1 MMEVVVENVKK
12 LIQELILPEIGIIK
26 DEYLEIKSILLLTNK
41 RIDDINTHLAD
52 QSRRIDGLRVE
63 LKEEIAKNTARIDET
78 NKRIDETNKRI
89 DGLDKSLTARI
100 DETNK
105 RMDRLYD
112 VVVRRDDHK
121 VLERRIVHVE
131 QVIEG
136 MKEELL
142 KLAA

>member
-63 LKEEIAKNTARIDET
+63 LKEEIAKNTARI
-78 NKRIDETNKRI
+78 
-89 DGLDKSLTARI
+89 
-100 DETNK
+100 
-105 RMDRLYD
+105 
-112 VVVRRDDHK
+112 
-121 VLERRIVHVE
+121 
-131 QVIEG
+131 
-136 MKEELL
+136 
-142 KLAA
+142 

>member
-1 MMEVVVENVKK
+1 MEVVVENVKK

>member
-78 NKRIDETNKRI
+78 NKRID
-89 DGLDKSLTARI
+89 GLDKSLTARI

>member
-1 MMEVVVENVKK
+1 
-12 LIQELILPEIGIIK
+12 
-26 DEYLEIKSILLLTNK
+26 
-41 RIDDINTHLAD
+41 
-52 QSRRIDGLRVE
+52 
-63 LKEEIAKNTARIDET
+63 
-78 NKRIDETNKRI
+78 IDETNKRI